1 VCAALQPCVPKPNK
15 AVGEARGIKAELLV
29 NIGNSQRTFGPLAWT
44 ETISNIVNIEILISV
59 CGMRLFV
66 LGRISGLPDN
76 VVVDLFGRLGLRWLG
91 WGYNR
96 RWRPFRLLRCRHRK
110 S

>member
-1 VCAALQPCVPKPNK
+1 L
-15 AVGEARGIKAELLV
+15 R
-29 NIGNSQRTFGPLAWT
+29 
-44 ETISNIVNIEILISV
+44 IVHRLRFPAIVTSISV
-59 CGMRLFV
+59 QLHHGNKQYRTEKARFNRAVAPNCYEQALFMEDGVLARRVRLVV
-66 LGRISGLPDN
+66 LGRINGLPDN

-96 RWRPFRLLRCRHRK
+96 GWRRFRLLRRQHRR